1 MMGSIYFPMG
11 KKYQFVLRYINQN
24 ITEKYQVYTEG
35 VKSNS
40 LEYNYI
46 KQTITAGISWNF

>member
-1 MMGSIYFPMG
+1 MGSIYLPIG

-24 ITEKYQVYTEG
+24 VTEKYQIYTG
-35 VKSNS
+35 GYKSNS
-40 LEYNYI
+40 IEYNYI